1 MIEDLFLNAVIIIA
15 FITIENQLF
24 LKENRI
30 NSNSSLGLKTIF
42 AVLNGILGSILM
54 RYSVNVAST
63 VIVDFRIVAI
73 ILTAIFGGFIPAII
87 SSIIIGLFRI
97 IYFGITTSS
106 IIAFIV
112 AIIIGIAS
120 PLIINKTKI
129 LRNKWLNTTLFSN
142 VIVSIAFF
150 ILIENQLYLIKILF
164 SYWIA
169 TFIVSFI
176 LYKYTEYI
184 IAYNNLWEKYKLESK
199 KDFLTGLNNVR
210 EFDKIFNSVSTR
222 AIEKGEQLSLL
233 FIDIDFFKK
242 VNDTYG
248 HAEGDIVLKELGEIL
263 LNTCREFHIV
273 SRNGGEEFSVMLM
286 DCPPQKAVN
295 IAERIRK
302 AVENHSFVLS
312 TGKIINIT
320 VSIGVANYPETTDD
334 INKIKEEADSAL
346 YKAKKTGRNKV
357 VLQENKCIN
366 CVRKKSLKL
375 QY

>member
-263 LNTCREFHIV
+263 LNTCREFDIV

>member
-42 AVLNGILGSILM
+42 AVLNGILGNILM
-54 RYSVNVAST
+54 RYSVNVAPT
-63 VIVDFRIVAI
+63 VIVDFRNVAI
-73 ILTAIFGGFIPAII
+73 ILSTIFGGFIPAII

-184 IAYNNLWEKYKLESK
+184 IASNNLWKKYKLESK

-263 LNTCREFHIV
+263 LNTCREFDIV

-366 CVRKKSLKL
+366 CVRKKS
-375 QY
+375 